1 MCPTLQAVCV
11 ACSKNWNEE
20 GSAHVR
26 IGKENAMRPI
36 RLMAAIL
43 LVGLASCA
51 GTQVV
56 PQEQAAQFQQAGP
69 PFPYNSFYCP

>member
-1 MCPTLQAVCV
+1 
-11 ACSKNWNEE
+11 
-20 GSAHVR
+20 
-26 IGKENAMRPI
+26 MRPI

-43 LVGLASCA
+43 LAGLASCA